1 MYESYFGLSGKPFSL
16 LPEANYLFFSKR
28 HQHIVNILEYG
39 MQTEAA
45 FIAIT
50 GDVGAG
56 KTTIIRH
63 FLSHVPSA
71 LQVGLIT
78 NPSKRFGSLL
88 GWISS
93 AFDLDHHGDDEA
105 KMYNGFVEF
114 LLAQYAK
121 GLRTVLII
129 DEAQNLSAEMLE
141 ELRML
146 SNVNNEQ
153 DILLQII
160 LAGQPE
166 LLETLNRQ
174 DLRQF
179 VQRIGAH
186 GHLTA
191 LSARETLDYIHHRL
205 TVVGGKP
212 ELFEDHAAAAV
223 HYFSGGVPR
232 LINLLCD
239 QALLYAYAEN
249 QTRVDGETVLEVAKD
264 RNTTGLTVFTGMA
277 GKEDGTLVE
286 DIARII
292 EEMKKDDS

>member
-16 LPEANYLFFSKR
+16 LPEANYLFLSKR
-28 HQHIVNILEYG
+28 HHHIVNILEYG
-39 MQTEAA
+39 MQTQAA
-45 FIAIT
+45 FIVIT

-63 FLSHVPSA
+63 FLAHLPER
-71 LQVGLIT
+71 LTVGLIT
-78 NPSKRFGSLL
+78 NPNKRFGSLL
-88 GWISS
+88 GWVSS
-93 AFDLDHHGDDEA
+93 AFDLDHHNDDEA
-105 KMYNGFVEF
+105 KMYHGFVEF

-129 DEAQNLSAEMLE
+129 DEAQNLTADVLE

-153 DILLQII
+153 DMLLQII

-166 LLETLNRQ
+166 LLDTLNRQ

-191 LSARETLDYIHHRL
+191 LSPQETKEYIWHRL
-205 TVVGGKP
+205 QVVGGQVM
-212 ELFEDHAAAAV
+212 LFDDQACAAV
-223 HYFSGGVPR
+223 YHFSGGVPR
-232 LINLLCD
+232 LVNLLCD
-239 QALLYAYAEN
+239 QALLYAFAES
-249 QTRVDGETVLEVAKD
+249 QDKVDFATVMEVAAD
-264 RNTTGLTVFTGMA
+264 RSSTGLSVFSGSVGAMA
-277 GKEDGTLVE
+277 EG
-286 DIARII
+286 DIA
-292 EEMKKDDS
+292 EEIRSIVSLMNT